1 MAGLSGDQIN
11 FYWEQGYLTVPD
23 ALALGTVERLSAIVG
38 QWTIEASGVSE
49 SDGFFDLEDSH
60 QASDPRVRR
69 FKRPVRN
76 HTEFNALA
84 RSDAVLDL
92 ISLFIGD
99 AIRISPTDNK
109 INIKAP
115 EYGAAVEW
123 HQDWAFYPYTNDDL
137 LAIGIALDDCAEEN
151 GPLMVIPG
159 SHKGPVHDHHTN
171 GVFCGA
177 IDPAASGINFSQAVP
192 LTGRRGTMTIHH
204 ARTIHGS
211 ALNTSANPRRLL
223 LIMYAAADAWPLL
236 GVSEL
241 EDFNSDMARG
251 AATLVPRMT
260 EVPVRIP
267 LPPPELNG
275 SIYERQSILENK
287 YFEVFDETPNVRSN

>member
-11 FYWEQGYLTVPD
+11 FYREQGYLTVPD
-23 ALALGTVERLSAIVG
+23 ALALGTVERLSAIVE

-76 HTEFNALA
+76 HPEFNALA

-92 ISLFIGD
+92 ISSLIGD

-177 IDPAASGINFSQAVP
+177 IDPAASGIDFSQAVP

-236 GVSEL
+236 GVSDL

>member
-11 FYWEQGYLTVPD
+11 FYWGQGYLTVPD

-123 HQDWAFYPYTNDDL
+123 HQDRAFYPYTNDDL

-236 GVSEL
+236 GVSDL
-241 EDFNSDMARG
+241 EDFNADMARG

>member
-1 MAGLSGDQIN
+1 MSGLSGDQIT
-11 FYWEQGYLTVPD
+11 FYREQGYLTVPD
-23 ALALGTVERLSAIVG
+23 ALDLGTVERLSSIVA
-38 QWTIEASGVSE
+38 QWTIDASGVSE
-49 SDGFFDLEDSH
+49 SDVFFDLEDSH

-76 HTEFNALA
+76 HPEFNALA

-92 ISLFIGD
+92 ISPLIGD

-123 HQDWAFYPYTNDDL
+123 HQDLAFYPYTNDDL
-137 LAIGIALDDCAEEN
+137 LAIGVALDDCAEEN

-177 IDPAASGINFSQAVP
+177 IDPATSSIDFSQAVP

-211 ALNTSANPRRLL
+211 ALNTSANPRRFL
-223 LIMYAAADAWPLL
+223 LIMFAAADAWPLL
-236 GVSEL
+236 GVSDL

-251 AATLVPRMT
+251 ETTLVPRMT

>member
-1 MAGLSGDQIN
+1 MSGLSGDQIT
-11 FYWEQGYLTVPD
+11 FYREQGYLTVPD
-23 ALALGTVERLSAIVG
+23 ALDLGTVERLSSIVA
-38 QWTIEASGVSE
+38 QWTIDASGVSE
-49 SDGFFDLEDSH
+49 SDVFFDLEDSH

-76 HTEFNALA
+76 HPEFNALA

-92 ISLFIGD
+92 ISPLIGD

-137 LAIGIALDDCAEEN
+137 LAIGVALDDCAEEN

-177 IDPAASGINFSQAVP
+177 IDPATSGIDFSQAVP

-211 ALNTSANPRRLL
+211 ALNTSANPRRFL
-223 LIMYAAADAWPLL
+223 LIMFAAADAWPLL
-236 GVSEL
+236 GVSDL

-251 AATLVPRMT
+251 ETTLVPRMT

-275 SIYERQSILENK
+275 SIYERQSFLENK

>member
-1 MAGLSGDQIN
+1 MSGLSGDQIT
-11 FYWEQGYLTVPD
+11 FYREQGYLTVPD
-23 ALALGTVERLSAIVG
+23 ALDLGTVERLSSIVA
-38 QWTIEASGVSE
+38 QWTIDASGVSE
-49 SDGFFDLEDSH
+49 SDVFFDLEDSH

-76 HTEFNALA
+76 HPEFNALA

-92 ISLFIGD
+92 ISPLIGD

-123 HQDWAFYPYTNDDL
+123 HQAWAFYPYTNDDL
-137 LAIGIALDDCAEEN
+137 LAIGVALDDCAEEN

-177 IDPAASGINFSQAVP
+177 IDPATSGIDFSQAVP
-192 LTGRRGTMTIHH
+192 LTGRPGTMTIHH

-223 LIMYAAADAWPLL
+223 LIMFAAADAWPLL
-236 GVSEL
+236 GVSDL

-251 AATLVPRMT
+251 ETTLVPRMT

>member
-1 MAGLSGDQIN
+1 MSGLSGDQIT
-11 FYWEQGYLTVPD
+11 FYREQGYLTVPD
-23 ALALGTVERLSAIVG
+23 ALDLGTVERLSSIVA
-38 QWTIEASGVSE
+38 QWTIDASGVSE
-49 SDGFFDLEDSH
+49 SDVFFDLEDSH

-76 HTEFNALA
+76 HPEFNALA

-92 ISLFIGD
+92 ISPLIGD

-137 LAIGIALDDCAEEN
+137 LAIGVALDDCAEEN

-177 IDPAASGINFSQAVP
+177 IDPATPGIDFSQAVP

-223 LIMYAAADAWPLL
+223 LIMFAAADAWPLL
-236 GVSEL
+236 GVSDL

-251 AATLVPRMT
+251 ETTLVPRMT

>member
-11 FYWEQGYLTVPD
+11 FYWEQGYLTIPD

-76 HTEFNALA
+76 HPEFNALA

-92 ISLFIGD
+92 ISPLIGD

-177 IDPAASGINFSQAVP
+177 IDPAASGIDFSQAVP

-204 ARTIHGS
+204 ARTIHDS

>member
-1 MAGLSGDQIN
+1 MSGLSGDQIT
-11 FYWEQGYLTVPD
+11 FYREQGYLTVPD
-23 ALALGTVERLSAIVG
+23 ALDLGTVERLSSIVA
-38 QWTIEASGVSE
+38 QWTIDASGVSE
-49 SDGFFDLEDSH
+49 SDVFFDLEDSH

-76 HTEFNALA
+76 HPEFNALA

-92 ISLFIGD
+92 ISPLIGD

-137 LAIGIALDDCAEEN
+137 LAIGVALDDCAEEN

-177 IDPAASGINFSQAVP
+177 IDPATSGIDFSQAVP

-223 LIMYAAADAWPLL
+223 LIMFAAADAWPSL
-236 GVSEL
+236 GVSDL

-251 AATLVPRMT
+251 ETTLVPRMT

>member
-1 MAGLSGDQIN
+1 MSGLSGDQIT
-11 FYWEQGYLTVPD
+11 FYREQGYLTVPD
-23 ALALGTVERLSAIVG
+23 ALDLGTVERLSSIVA
-38 QWTIEASGVSE
+38 QWTIDASGVSE
-49 SDGFFDLEDSH
+49 SDVFFDLEDSH

-76 HTEFNALA
+76 HPEFNALA

-92 ISLFIGD
+92 ISPLIGD

-123 HQDWAFYPYTNDDL
+123 HQDLAFYPYTNDDL
-137 LAIGIALDDCAEEN
+137 LAIGVALDDCAEEN

-159 SHKGPVHDHHTN
+159 SHKGTVHDHHTN

-177 IDPAASGINFSQAVP
+177 IDPATSSIDFSQAVP

-211 ALNTSANPRRLL
+211 ALNTSANPRRFL
-223 LIMYAAADAWPLL
+223 LIMFAAADAWPLL
-236 GVSEL
+236 GVSDL

-251 AATLVPRMT
+251 ETTLVPRMT

>member
-1 MAGLSGDQIN
+1 MSGLSGDQIT
-11 FYWEQGYLTVPD
+11 FYREQGYLTVPD
-23 ALALGTVERLSAIVG
+23 ALDLGTVERLSSIVA
-38 QWTIEASGVSE
+38 QWTIDASGVSE
-49 SDGFFDLEDSH
+49 SDVFFDLEDSH

-76 HTEFNALA
+76 HPEFNALA

-92 ISLFIGD
+92 ISPSIGD

-137 LAIGIALDDCAEEN
+137 LAIGVALDDCAEEN

-177 IDPAASGINFSQAVP
+177 IDPATSGIDFSQAVP

-223 LIMYAAADAWPLL
+223 LIMFAAADAWPLL
-236 GVSEL
+236 GVSDL

-251 AATLVPRMT
+251 ETTLVPRMT

>member
-1 MAGLSGDQIN
+1 MSGLSGDQIT
-11 FYWEQGYLTVPD
+11 FYREQGYLTVPD
-23 ALALGTVERLSAIVG
+23 ALDLGTVERLSSIVA
-38 QWTIEASGVSE
+38 QWTIDASGVSE
-49 SDGFFDLEDSH
+49 SDVFFDLEDSH

-76 HTEFNALA
+76 HPEFNALA

-92 ISLFIGD
+92 ISPLIGD

-137 LAIGIALDDCAEEN
+137 LAIGVALDDCAEEN
-151 GPLMVIPG
+151 GPLMVIPA

-177 IDPAASGINFSQAVP
+177 IDPATPGIDFSQAVP

-223 LIMYAAADAWPLL
+223 LIMFAAADAWPSL
-236 GVSEL
+236 GVSDL

-251 AATLVPRMT
+251 ETTLVPRMT

>member
-76 HTEFNALA
+76 HPEFNALA

-236 GVSEL
+236 GVSDL

>member
-1 MAGLSGDQIN
+1 MSGLSGDQIT
-11 FYWEQGYLTVPD
+11 FYREQGYLTVPD
-23 ALALGTVERLSAIVG
+23 ALDLGTFERLSAIVA
-38 QWTIEASGVSE
+38 QWTIEAQSVSE
-49 SDGFFDLEDSH
+49 SDEFFDLEDSH

-76 HTEFNALA
+76 HPEFNALA

-92 ISLFIGD
+92 ISPLIGD

-137 LAIGIALDDCAEEN
+137 LAIGVALDDCAEEN

-177 IDPAASGINFSQAVP
+177 IDPAASGIDYSQAVP

-236 GVSEL
+236 GVSDL

-251 AATLVPRMT
+251 ETTLVPRMT

>member
-11 FYWEQGYLTVPD
+11 FYWGQGYLTVPD
-23 ALALGTVERLSAIVG
+23 ALDLGTVERLSSIVA
-38 QWTIEASGVSE
+38 QWTIDASGVSE
-49 SDGFFDLEDSH
+49 SDVFFDLEDSH

-76 HTEFNALA
+76 HPEFNALA

-92 ISLFIGD
+92 ISPLIGD

-123 HQDWAFYPYTNDDL
+123 HQDRAFYPYTNDDL

-151 GPLMVIPG
+151 GPPMVIPG

-177 IDPAASGINFSQAVP
+177 IDPATSGIDFSQAVP

-236 GVSEL
+236 GVSDL
-241 EDFNSDMARG
+241 EDFNADMARG

>member
-1 MAGLSGDQIN
+1 MSGLSGDQIT
-11 FYWEQGYLTVPD
+11 FYREQGYLTVPD
-23 ALALGTVERLSAIVG
+23 ALDLGRVERLSSIVA
-38 QWTIEASGVSE
+38 QWTIDASGVSE
-49 SDGFFDLEDSH
+49 SDVFFDLEDSH

-76 HTEFNALA
+76 HPEFNALA

-92 ISLFIGD
+92 ISPLIGD

-137 LAIGIALDDCAEEN
+137 LAIGVALDDCAEEN

-177 IDPAASGINFSQAVP
+177 IDPATPGIDFSQAVP

-223 LIMYAAADAWPLL
+223 LIMFAAADAWPLL
-236 GVSEL
+236 GVSDL

-251 AATLVPRMT
+251 ETTLVPRMT

>member
-1 MAGLSGDQIN
+1 MSGLSGDQIT
-11 FYWEQGYLTVPD
+11 FYREQGYLTVPD
-23 ALALGTVERLSAIVG
+23 ALDLGTVERLSSIVA
-38 QWTIEASGVSE
+38 QWTIDASGVSE
-49 SDGFFDLEDSH
+49 SDVFFDLEDSH

-76 HTEFNALA
+76 HPEFNALA

-92 ISLFIGD
+92 ISPLIGD

-123 HQDWAFYPYTNDDL
+123 HQAWAFYPYTNDDL
-137 LAIGIALDDCAEEN
+137 LAIGVALDDCAEEN

-177 IDPAASGINFSQAVP
+177 IDPATSGIDFSQAVP

-223 LIMYAAADAWPLL
+223 LIMFAAADAWPLL
-236 GVSEL
+236 GVSDL

-251 AATLVPRMT
+251 ETTLVPRMT

>member
-11 FYWEQGYLTVPD
+11 FYWGQGYLTVPD

-236 GVSEL
+236 GVSDL

>member
-1 MAGLSGDQIN
+1 MSGLSGDQIT
-11 FYWEQGYLTVPD
+11 FYREQGYLTVPD
-23 ALALGTVERLSAIVG
+23 ALDLGTVERLSSIVA
-38 QWTIEASGVSE
+38 QWTIDASGVSE
-49 SDGFFDLEDSH
+49 SDVFFDLEDSH

-76 HTEFNALA
+76 HPEFNALA

-92 ISLFIGD
+92 ISPSIGD

-137 LAIGIALDDCAEEN
+137 LAIGVALDDCAEEN

-177 IDPAASGINFSQAVP
+177 IDPATSGIDFSQAVP

-223 LIMYAAADAWPLL
+223 LIMFAAADAWPLL
-236 GVSEL
+236 GVSDL

-251 AATLVPRMT
+251 ETTLVTSMT

-275 SIYERQSILENK
+275 SIYERQSFLENK